1 MNERN
6 PVLDTLLE
14 METPLRDARAL
25 SASLYALAQADD
37 AEDIAEA
44 RDVVAYLLCEELAE
58 TTRLWEGRR

>member
-1 MNERN
+1 MSESNAALR
-6 PVLDTLLE
+6 PILD